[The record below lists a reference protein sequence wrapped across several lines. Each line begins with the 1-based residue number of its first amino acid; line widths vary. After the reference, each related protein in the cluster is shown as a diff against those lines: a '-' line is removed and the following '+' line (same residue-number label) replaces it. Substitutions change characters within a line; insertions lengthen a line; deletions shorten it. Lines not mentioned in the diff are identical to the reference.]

1 LGVQRFQVN
10 FCIMRTRPERRPIR
24 TLDEQL
30 VNRIA
35 AGEVVERPAAAL
47 KELIENAL
55 DAGAARIEVEV
66 AMGGRSLIRV
76 RDDGIGMTRE
86 DALNALQRHATS
98 KIASDADLNR
108 ISTLGFRGEA
118 LPSIAS
124 VSRMEILTRAFE
136 QDTGTQIVIE
146 GGEIKSVEEVGA
158 PIGTTVTVRDLF
170 YNVPAR
176 LKFLKTVPT
185 ELGHIIETVTRYA
198 FAYPDVSFRLVH
210 ERQELIFT
218 PGNGDLLTAVAAIWG
233 REMVQGMVEVDY
245 ERDGVRVWGLIAP
258 PHQTRPTRQHQYFFV
273 NLRPVRN
280 KTLTAA
286 LDEAYKSLTPEK
298 RYPACVLLVGLDPRV
313 VDVNV
318 HPAKIEVRF
327 QREQTVFEAV
337 VNAIRAAL
345 LQHGMIPSALPQGA
359 PRRTVISPSPMP
371 DTETIHQILMQ
382 RAGLS
387 STDIPVRA
395 EENELGEATA
405 PLPHTIGVPPT
416 AEPAG
421 TTASPSSAGQ
431 GTFPPSEASGAATA
445 PLPHPVGVPP
455 MTEPAG
461 TTASPPSAGQGT
473 FPPSEASGAAT
484 APLPHTIGVLPTP
497 LFTEPLTTTHL
508 PFAHLLEELQIL
520 GQVQNTYIVASTR
533 QGLVLIDQ
541 HVAHERVLYEQ
552 LCRERGALPIPKQ
565 HLLTPETLQLSR
577 RDALLLQEKLPELQT
592 IGFELEP
599 FGQDAFLIRAV
610 PAALKGDPVQTLRD
624 IIDELVELSVSKR
637 LPIAR
642 EQVWTT
648 TACKMAVKAGD
659 PLSMPEMQKLIEDL
673 ARTENP
679 YLCPHGRPITITL
692 SWSDIEKR
700 FKRS

>member
-1 LGVQRFQVN
+1 
-10 FCIMRTRPERRPIR
+10 MRTRPERRPIR

-35 AGEVVERPAAAL
+35 AGEVVERPASAL

-55 DAGAARIEVEV
+55 DAGAMRLEIEAE
-66 AMGGRSLIRV
+66 MGGRRLIRV
-76 RDDGIGMTRE
+76 RDDGIGMSRT

-98 KIASDADLNR
+98 KIASDADLMR
-108 ISTLGFRGEA
+108 ITTLGFRGEA

-124 VSRMEILTRAFE
+124 ISRMEILTRAYE
-136 QDTGTQIVIE
+136 EDTGTRIVVE
-146 GGEIKSVEEVGA
+146 GGEVKSVEEVGA

-176 LKFLKTVPT
+176 LKFLKTIPT
-185 ELGHIIETVTRYA
+185 ELGHMIETVTRYA

-218 PGNGDLLTAVAAIWG
+218 PGNGDLLTAAASIWG
-233 REMVQGMVEVDY
+233 RETVQGMVSVDY
-245 ERDGVRVWGLIAP
+245 ERDGIRVWGLIAP

-286 LDEAYKSLTPEK
+286 LDEAYKTLTPEK
-298 RYPACVLLVGLDPRV
+298 RYPACILLVGIDPRQ

-327 QREQTVFEAV
+327 QREQAVFEAV
-337 VNAIRAAL
+337 VNAVRAAL
-345 LQHGMIPSALPQGA
+345 LQHGMIPSALPPSASRGQTITP
-359 PRRTVISPSPMP
+359 PRPP
-371 DTETIHQILMQ
+371 DAETIHQILMQ
-382 RAGLS
+382 RAGLAP
-387 STDIPVRA
+387 TEAVGTPTRPETHMDADGTAALP
-395 EENELGEATA
+395 ELHSAAVET
-405 PLPHTIGVPPT
+405 
-416 AEPAG
+416 PAYPE
-421 TTASPSSAGQ
+421 TPANADPFVSAKH
-431 GTFPPSEASGAATA
+431 AVA
-445 PLPHPVGVPP
+445 
-455 MTEPAG
+455 
-461 TTASPPSAGQGT
+461 
-473 FPPSEASGAAT
+473 
-484 APLPHTIGVLPTP
+484 PTP
-497 LFTEPLTTTHL
+497 TPADETPPLLETEPLQTTHL
-508 PFAHLLEELQIL
+508 PFAHLLDDLYIL
-520 GQVQNTYIVASTR
+520 GQVRNTYIVASTR
-533 QGLVLIDQ
+533 QGLVIIDQ

-552 LCRERGALPIPKQ
+552 LCYRRGASPIPKQ

-577 RDALLLQEKLPELQT
+577 RDALLLHEKLPELEA

-599 FGQDAFLIRAV
+599 FGVDTYLIRAV

-637 LPIAR
+637 LPVAR
-642 EQVWTT
+642 EQIWITT
-648 TACKMAVKAGD
+648 SCKLAVKAGD
-659 PLSMPEMQKLIEDL
+659 PLSMPEMRKLIEDL

-679 YLCPHGRPITITL
+679 YLCPHGRPITIVLT
-692 SWSDIEKR
+692 WHEIERK